1 MARAQQR
8 GVNAVTISMI
18 VFVILW
24 LTATVFLVIL
34 YTEHEDIK
42 RENEGLR
49 ATKNKFATRS
59 EEQSLELVKQASERG
74 PTVVGLFEEQR
85 RTIAELATGN
95 GEDDAAT
102 ISNKRDELLD
112 RIQNDGLVDKQAY
125 ADVSYHRLG
134 ELLYDDLKQ
143 TVAELNQADEQVQS
157 LTDRVDQQSKALNDQ
172 QANFEQEVNK
182 IKAKT
187 DQAEQERVAFRKE
200 RSDAVARLETEFE
213 QRRAQSEAELDEERD
228 KRLSSE
234 DALSKLQERYE
245 EQQKKY
251 GHVQIRPGEL
261 ATARQPDGFILTA
274 VPGDDMV
281 YINLGRKDRL
291 TLGLRFAVY
300 SAETG
305 IPPNGKGKGQIEVVA
320 IFDSASECRIV
331 ETFGDQV
338 IFENDLI
345 ANPIYDRDRPMTF
358 LVLGEFDL
366 NYDGRPDLNGAATI
380 EAQITEW
387 GGRLEEKVT
396 ALTDFVVV
404 GAAPPRPKAIGDV
417 SQEEA
422 DRMEAIRRVYDRYQ
436 NSLEIARSLSVPIL
450 TQSVFMNFLGY

>member
-49 ATKNKFATRS
+49 ARMNKFATRS

-102 ISNKRDELLD
+102 VNNKRDQLLD
-112 RIQNDGLVDKQAY
+112 RIRNDGLVDKQAY
-125 ADVSYHRLG
+125 ADVSLLRAA
-134 ELLYDDLKQ
+134 EQLYDDLKR
-143 TVAELNQADEQVQS
+143 TVGELDQADEQIKS
-157 LTDRVDQQSKALNDQ
+157 LSDRVDQLSQAVNDQ
-172 QANFEQEVNK
+172 QANFEQELNK
-182 IKAKT
+182 IKAEM
-187 DQAEQERVAFRKE
+187 DQAEQDRVAFRKE
-200 RSDAVARLETEFE
+200 RNDAVARIESDFE
-213 QRRAQSEAELDEERD
+213 QRLAQREADLDEERD

-234 DALSKLQERYE
+234 DALSKLKERYE
-245 EQQKKY
+245 QQQRKY
-251 GHVQIRPGEL
+251 GPLQIRPGER

-281 YINLGRKDRL
+281 YINLGRNDRL

-305 IPPNGKGKGQIEVVA
+305 IPPDGKGKGQIEVVS

-338 IFENDLI
+338 IFENDVI

-358 LVLGEFDL
+358 LVIGQFDL

-387 GGRLEEKVT
+387 GGRLEQEVT
-396 ALTDFVVV
+396 ALTDFVIV

-417 SQEEA
+417 SQQEA
-422 DRMEAIRRVYDRYQ
+422 ERMEAIRRVYERYVD
-436 NSLEIARSLSVPIL
+436 SLEMARSLSVPIL
-450 TQSVFMNFLGY
+450 NQSVFMNFLGF

>member
-1 MARAQQR
+1 MARAQQQ

-42 RENEGLR
+42 RENEALR
-49 ATKNKFATRS
+49 ARMNKFATRS

-102 ISNKRDELLD
+102 VSNKRDELLD
-112 RIQNDGLVDKQAY
+112 RIRNDGLVDKQAY
-125 ADVSYHRLG
+125 ADISLLRAAEQLYGDLKRTVG
-134 ELLYDDLKQ
+134 ELD
-143 TVAELNQADEQVQS
+143 QADEQIKS
-157 LTDRVDQQSKALNDQ
+157 LSDRVDQLSQAANEQ
-172 QANFEQEVNK
+172 QANFEQELNK
-182 IKAKT
+182 IKAEM
-187 DQAEQERVAFRKE
+187 DQAEQDRVAFRQE
-200 RSDAVARLETEFE
+200 RSDAVARIESDFE
-213 QRRAQSEAELDEERD
+213 QRLAQSEADLDEERE

-234 DALSKLQERYE
+234 EALSKFRERFDELQGKYE
-245 EQQKKY
+245 
-251 GHVQIRPGEL
+251 HLQIRPGEL
-261 ATARQPDGFILTA
+261 ATARKPDGFILTA
-274 VPGDDMV
+274 VPGDNMV
-281 YINLGRKDRL
+281 YINLGRTDRL

-305 IPPNGKGKGQIEVVA
+305 IPPDGKGKGQIEVVS
-320 IFDSASECRIV
+320 IFDNASECRIV
-331 ETFGDQV
+331 ETYGDQV

-345 ANPIYDRDRPMTF
+345 ANPIYDRERPITF
-358 LVLGEFDL
+358 MVLGQFDL
-366 NYDGRPDLNGAATI
+366 NYDGRPDADGAATI

-396 ALTDFVVV
+396 ALTDFLVV
-404 GAAPPRPKAIGDV
+404 GAPPPRPKAIGDV

-422 DRMEAIRRVYDRYQ
+422 ERMEAVRRVYDRYVD
-436 NSLEIARSLSVPIL
+436 SLEIARSLSVPVL
-450 TQSVFMNFLGY
+450 NQNVFMNFLGY